1 VEKKKNDATVLMDS
15 IFGRCKAGSIEIRLI
30 PKDKDPQKIKQLFIP
45 ISRIKEIPNILNGY
59 KEHIEREQCGCY
71 FAPATHTANDGT
83 ENGILYFLVVWVDVD
98 MYKLSEE
105 ERAEV
110 RNGYAEFKL
119 KASFIVNSGGGIHL
133 YWLLKIPASR
143 EDIPRVKKILKQLAL
158 YFHGDNSATNV
169 GHLLRIPNTLNY
181 KYTPPV
187 EVKFNDSDPARKY
200 DLSDFENILPEIE
213 ETSNGEGRLR
223 LPGGWERELLE
234 GVEDGKRNVSI
245 TRLAGRYIGK
255 GLSREETL
263 PILMDANSRFNPPL
277 PVKDVEVC
285 LDSVIKTHKRNHPN
299 EADKKDVPESGQVSN
314 RHNFSLIHVKDLLS
328 SEEPE
333 TDWLWDGILP
343 SGGLSLVIAKPKVG
357 KTTFAFNLAVAVSR
371 GDDLLDRKTQKGPV
385 VYLALEEK
393 KREVQKNLSKI
404 GITDEPLIFHFGPA
418 PFRAMQE
425 VIPLIEETGAKLLVI
440 DILQKFCRVKDL
452 NDYAQVTR
460 ALEPLMAT
468 ARQFNCHIQL
478 LHHAGKK
485 DRPDGD
491 DILGSTGL
499 LGGVDTSV
507 HIKKRN
513 KESRVLFTIQR
524 YGEDLAETVV
534 ILEADGTL
542 KSTGNKEEV
551 EVEET
556 IPAIVEALEET
567 PLTEKEIWER
577 VGKGHSIVAKALRQ
591 LVEQKKINRT
601 GKGKRGDPFI
611 YEKNSLFLSSEYIEE
626 SRREIKNDNNDSG
639 SLDNISPDVFQKD
652 GFVQE
657 RIGKE
662 FSIQKEEKKDP
673 TQGGLYEVRNDG
685 QLTY

>member
-1 VEKKKNDATVLMDS
+1 MKTPNGERIVKKQTNEHAAITFLRHLYKHCDEGFINFRFLPSAKN
-15 IFGRCKAGSIEIRLI
+15 
-30 PKDKDPQKIKQLFIP
+30 LFIP
-45 ISRIKEIPNILNGY
+45 LSNIDSIPAILEANKEQNA
-59 KEHIEREQCGCY
+59 Y
-71 FAPATHTANDGT
+71 FGVATRVDGDGSKT
-83 ENGILYFLVVWVDVD
+83 GILQTPALWVDVD
-98 MYKLSEE
+98 MEGFSEE
-105 ERAEV
+105 IPQVENLLQRLASYFSGDRA
-110 RNGYAEFKL
+110 
-119 KASFIVNSGGGIHL
+119 STD
-133 YWLLKIPASR
+133 ASR
-143 EDIPRVKKILKQLAL
+143 I
-158 YFHGDNSATNV
+158 
-169 GHLLRIPNTLNY
+169 LRIPKTLNY
-181 KYTPPV
+181 KYIPPR
-187 EVKFNDSDPARKY
+187 EVTVMVFKSQKEYN
-200 DLSDFENILPEIE
+200 LSDFDFLPEVEDIPHE
-213 ETSNGEGRLR
+213 EERRR
-223 LPGGWERELLE
+223 LPEGWEKELLGGVNE
-234 GVEDGKRNVSI
+234 GERNNAI
-245 TRLAGRYIGK
+245 TKLAGRYVGK
-255 GLSREETL
+255 GLLRDEIL
-263 PILMDANSRFNPPL
+263 PILLDANSRFNPPL
-277 PVKDVEVC
+277 PQKEIKIC
-285 LDSVIKTHKRNHPN
+285 LDSVIKTHQRNHPI
-299 EADKKDVPESGQVSN
+299 EAGKKNILESDRVSN

-328 SEEPE
+328 TEEPE

-343 SGGLSLVIAKPKVG
+343 FGGLSLVIAKPKVG

-371 GDDLLDRKTQKGPV
+371 GDHLLGRKTQKGPV

-393 KREVQKNLSKI
+393 RREVQKKLSQI

-418 PFRAMQE
+418 PFEAMQE

-499 LGGVDTSV
+499 LGGVDTSI

-524 YGEDLAETVV
+524 YGEDLIETVV

-542 KSTGNKEEV
+542 KSTGNREEV
-551 EVEET
+551 EVGET
-556 IPAIVEALEET
+556 IPGIIEALEEG

-577 VGKGHSIVAKALRQ
+577 VGKGHSIVSKALRQ

-626 SRREIKNDNNDSG
+626 SRREIKSNNNPSE
-639 SLDNISPDVFQKD
+639 SLTNISPRDFQKNEEI
-652 GFVQE
+652 GEGIGNEISTQQE
-657 RIGKE
+657 R
-662 FSIQKEEKKDP
+662 EKDLSKGDFY
-673 TQGGLYEVRNDG
+673 GVMDNG
-685 QLTY
+685 QRTY

>member
-1 VEKKKNDATVLMDS
+1 VRTTPNEQHPSVNFLKSLYQYCEGGFINLRFLPSAKNLFTPLSEIDSIPAILETHNSQNVHFGVATRIKGDGSKNGIIQIPALWVDIDMEDLLDEKKD
-15 IFGRCKAGSIEIRLI
+15 EIRQRYQDFPLK
-30 PKDKDPQKIKQLFIP
+30 P
-45 ISRIKEIPNILNGY
+45 S
-59 KEHIEREQCGCY
+59 
-71 FAPATHTANDGT
+71 
-83 ENGILYFLVVWVDVD
+83 FL
-98 MYKLSEE
+98 L
-105 ERAEV
+105 
-110 RNGYAEFKL
+110 
-119 KASFIVNSGGGIHL
+119 NSGGGIHI
-133 YWLLKIPASR
+133 YWLLKVPASK
-143 EDIPRVKKILKQLAL
+143 EEIPQVENLLKRLAFYFNGDMSSTDGSRV
-158 YFHGDNSATNV
+158 
-169 GHLLRIPNTLNY
+169 LRIPKTLNY
-181 KYTPPV
+181 KYTPPR
-187 EVKFNDSDPARKY
+187 EVTILVFKPQKEYN
-200 DLSDFENILPEIE
+200 LSDFLPQVEK
-213 ETSNGEGRLR
+213 TSNGEERTRL
-223 LPGGWERELLE
+223 LEGWEKGLLE
-234 GVEDGKRNVSI
+234 GVENGERNVSI

-357 KTTFAFNLAVAVSR
+357 KTTFALQLAVAVSR

-404 GITDEPLIFHFGPA
+404 GITNEPLIFHFGPA
-418 PFRAMQE
+418 PFGAMQE

-499 LGGVDTSV
+499 LGGVDTSI

-542 KSTGNKEEV
+542 KSTGNREEV

-556 IPAIVEALEET
+556 IPTIIEALEET

-611 YEKNSLFLSSEYIEE
+611 YEKNSLFLSSVYIEE
-626 SRREIKNDNNDSG
+626 SRREIKSGDNQQE
-639 SLDNISPDVFQKD
+639 SLGDISPDDFQKD

>member
-1 VEKKKNDATVLMDS
+1 MRTNPNEQHPSVPFLKSLYQHCDEGFINLRFLPSAKN
-15 IFGRCKAGSIEIRLI
+15 
-30 PKDKDPQKIKQLFIP
+30 LFIP
-45 ISRIKEIPNILNGY
+45 LSEIGSIPAILETHNSQNVHFGVATRIKG
-59 KEHIEREQCGCY
+59 
-71 FAPATHTANDGT
+71 DGSK
-83 ENGILYFLVVWVDVD
+83 NGIIQIPGLWVDLDV
-98 MYKLSEE
+98 YKLTDEQKRES
-105 ERAEV
+105 RQ
-110 RNGYAEFKL
+110 RYKSSHL
-119 KASFIVNSGGGIHL
+119 KPTFVIDSGGGRYFL
-133 YWLLKIPASR
+133 WMLKEPASK
-143 EDIPRVKKILKQLAL
+143 EQVSKVEEFLKRLAS
-158 YFHGDNSATNV
+158 YFHGDPQATDASRI
-169 GHLLRIPNTLNY
+169 LRIPGSVNH
-181 KYTPPV
+181 KYQHTPQV
-187 EVKFNDSDPARKY
+187 VVKESHPEREYSLD
-200 DLSDFENILPEIE
+200 DFDFLPEMK
-213 ETSNGEGRLR
+213 ETPNGEERTRL
-223 LPGGWERELLE
+223 LEGWEKGLLE
-234 GVEDGKRNVSI
+234 GVENGERNVSI
-245 TRLAGRYIGK
+245 ARLAGRYIGK

-285 LDSVIKTHKRNHPN
+285 LDSVIKTNKRNHPI
-299 EADKKDVPESGQVSN
+299 EAGKKDVPESGQVSN

-371 GDDLLDRKTQKGPV
+371 GDDFLDRKTQKGPV

-418 PFRAMQE
+418 PFKAMQE

-499 LGGVDTSV
+499 LGGVDTSI

-524 YGEDLAETVV
+524 YGEDLTETVV
-534 ILEADGTL
+534 ILEADGNL

-551 EVEET
+551 EVKET
-556 IPAIVEALEET
+556 IPAIVEALEEI

-577 VGKGHSIVAKALRQ
+577 VGKGHSIVSKALRQ

-611 YEKNSLFLSSEYIEE
+611 YEKNSLFLSSVYIEE
-626 SRREIKNDNNDSG
+626 NRREFKNDNKPTE
-639 SLDNISPDVFQKD
+639 SLTNFSPRDFQKNEEA
-652 GFVQE
+652 QE
-657 RIGKE
+657 RIRRE
-662 FSIQKEEKKDP
+662 FSIPKEEKKDP
-673 TQGGLYEVRNDG
+673 TQGGLYEVMDDG